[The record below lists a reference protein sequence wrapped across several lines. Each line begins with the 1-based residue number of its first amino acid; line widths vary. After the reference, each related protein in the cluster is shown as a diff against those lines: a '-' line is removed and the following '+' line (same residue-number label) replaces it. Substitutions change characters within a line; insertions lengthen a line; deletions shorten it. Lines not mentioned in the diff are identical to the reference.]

1 MDVDPQTSI
10 LELKGVGPRLQDT
23 LAKLGIYRFVDM
35 LLHLPYRYQD
45 RTRIT
50 PIGHAQA
57 GHEYLI
63 EGRIE
68 NVSVQ
73 FGKRRS
79 LKVLVRD
86 DSGQASLRFFHF
98 SKFQRNKLEN
108 SGFIRAYG
116 ELRFFGRDLTMAH
129 PEYETYDSPPPP
141 PDAELTPIYPST
153 QGLGQARLRSL
164 AANICA
170 QAWPEVAGTP
180 FAKLQFLHQPPAG
193 ATLEQIAELQ
203 QEVALDEM
211 TAYFLVMK
219 GRALKRQQERGIPLA
234 QSHGLGRKL
243 VDHLGFH
250 LTQAQAR
257 VAGEVLKDL
266 ERPLPMLRLVQG
278 DVGSGK
284 TIIAAFAAIR
294 AAEHGAQT
302 ALMAPTELL
311 AEQHYLNFHSWL
323 TPLGLKT
330 TLLTGQL
337 PAKQQRERLA
347 DVAGGA
353 SAVVIGTHA
362 LFQESVVFNNLALA
376 IIDEQHRFGVHQ
388 RMALQ
393 HKVADSTK
401 QPHQLIM
408 TATPIPR
415 TLTMALYADMDVSV
429 IDELPKGRQP
439 ITTHT
444 ADAGRRPQVVEQIHK
459 ALSGGQQAYWV
470 CTLIEDSDEIDATS
484 ATTMHGELSA
494 ALPEH
499 KVALLHGRM
508 KSDEKAALM
517 AAFKRGEIHMLV
529 ATTVVEVGVDVP
541 NATYMVIEDAD
552 RLGLAQLHQLRGR
565 VGRGDQA
572 SQCFLLFTQE
582 GLSETAKRRLQTMRE
597 SQDGFYLAEQDLKIR
612 GPGDL
617 LGTRQSG
624 EQSFRIADLGV
635 HAHLMPQVIRR
646 GEALLRAKPGS
657 KEAEEM
663 ANLLQAWAPPDSG
676 HLSA

>member
-45 RTRIT
+45 RTRLT

-57 GHEYLI
+57 GNEYLI

-108 SGFIRAYG
+108 SSFIRAYG

-129 PEYETYDSPPPP
+129 PEYETFDSPPPP
-141 PDAELTPIYPST
+141 PQAELTPIYPST

-170 QAWPEVAGTP
+170 LAWPEVAGTP

-193 ATLEQIAELQ
+193 ATLEQIAEV
-203 QEVALDEM
+203 QEEIALDEM

-219 GRALKRQQERGIPLA
+219 GRALKRQQERGIPLP

-243 VDHLGFH
+243 LDQLGFH

-257 VAGEVLKDL
+257 VAAEVLKDL

-284 TIIAAFAAIR
+284 TIIGAFAAIR

-311 AEQHYLNFHSWL
+311 AEQHYLNFDSWL

-337 PAKQQRERLA
+337 PAKEQRERLA

-444 ADAGRRPQVVEQIHK
+444 VEAGRRPQVVEQIHK
-459 ALSGGQQAYWV
+459 ALGQGQQAYWV

-484 ATTMHGELSA
+484 ATTMHRELSA
-494 ALPEH
+494 ALPEY

-517 AAFKRGEIHMLV
+517 AAFKQREIDLLV

-541 NATYMVIEDAD
+541 NATYMVIEEAH

-572 SQCFLLFTQE
+572 SECFLLFSQE
-582 GLSETAKRRLQTMRE
+582 SLSETAKRRLQTMRE

-646 GEALLRAKPGS
+646 GEALLQAEPGS
-657 KEAEEM
+657 NQAREM
-663 ANLLQAWAPPDSG
+663 ANLLLAWAPPDSG
-676 HLSA
+676 NLSA

>member
-10 LELKGVGPRLQDT
+10 LELKGVGPRLKDT

-45 RTRIT
+45 RTRLT

-68 NVSVQ
+68 NVSIQ

-108 SGFIRAYG
+108 SSFIRAYG

-129 PEYETYDSPPPP
+129 PEYETFDTPPPP
-141 PDAELTPIYPST
+141 PQGELTPIYPST
-153 QGLGQARLRSL
+153 QGVGQARLRSL
-164 AANICA
+164 ATNICA
-170 QAWPEVAGTP
+170 LAWPEVAGTP

-193 ATLEQIAELQ
+193 ATFEQIAEV
-203 QEVALDEM
+203 QEKIALDEM

-219 GRALKRQQERGIPLA
+219 GRALKRQQERGIPLP

-243 VDHLGFH
+243 LDHLGFH

-257 VAGEVLKDL
+257 VAAEVLKDL

-284 TIIAAFAAIR
+284 TIIGAFAAIR

-311 AEQHYLNFHSWL
+311 AEQHYLNFDSWL
-323 TPLGLKT
+323 KPLGLKA

-337 PAKQQRERLA
+337 PAKEQRERLA
-347 DVAGGA
+347 DVASGA

-362 LFQESVVFNNLALA
+362 LFQETVVFDNLALA

-401 QPHQLIM
+401 QPHQLVM

-444 ADAGRRPQVVEQIHK
+444 VDAGRRPRVVEQIAK
-459 ALSGGQQAYWV
+459 ALGQGQQAYWV

-484 ATTMHGELSA
+484 ATTMHRELSE
-494 ALPEH
+494 ALSEYR
-499 KVALLHGRM
+499 VALLHGRM

-517 AAFKRGEIHMLV
+517 AAFKEGEIHLLV

-541 NATYMVIEDAD
+541 NATYMVIEDAH

-572 SQCFLLFTQE
+572 SQCFLLFRQE
-582 GLSETAKRRLQTMRE
+582 SLSETAKRRLQTMRE

-646 GEALLRAKPGS
+646 GEALLQAEPGS
-657 KEAEEM
+657 KQAQEM
-663 ANLLQAWAPPDSG
+663 ANLLLAWAPPDSG
-676 HLSA
+676 NLSA